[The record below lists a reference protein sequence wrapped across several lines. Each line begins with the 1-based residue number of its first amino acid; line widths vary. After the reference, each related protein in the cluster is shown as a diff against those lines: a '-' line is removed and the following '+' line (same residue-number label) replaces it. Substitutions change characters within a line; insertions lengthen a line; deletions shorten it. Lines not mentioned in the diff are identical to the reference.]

1 MSIINCYLKI
11 STTLDHIIKVETA
24 KNKGKESA
32 KKIQEFD
39 VNNENRAINRA

>member
-1 MSIINCYLKI
+1 
-11 STTLDHIIKVETA
+11 VETA

-32 KKIQEFD
+32 RIIKEFD

>member
-1 MSIINCYLKI
+1 
-11 STTLDHIIKVETA
+11 VETA

-32 KKIQEFD
+32 EKIKEFD